1 MDLKSDANCKTE
13 ILDIIKSLKANGS
26 FDQFR
31 KDCFAEILTQ
41 VTYSYMFI
49 FLLKIYIIFNLHL
62 QKQTFQNL
70 KKTVEEFVVNY
81 LNDLKPNSQTKKT
94 VLRDNVRRLLLE

>member
-1 MDLKSDANCKTE
+1 MDLKSDANYKTE

-41 VTYSYMFI
+41 VTFSSFY
-49 FLLKIYIIFNLHL
+49 LKYIY
-62 QKQTFQNL
+62 
-70 KKTVEEFVVNY
+70 
-81 LNDLKPNSQTKKT
+81 
-94 VLRDNVRRLLLE
+94 

>member
-1 MDLKSDANCKTE
+1 MELKSEADYKSE

-41 VTYSYMFI
+41 V
-49 FLLKIYIIFNLHL
+49 
-62 QKQTFQNL
+62 
-70 KKTVEEFVVNY
+70 
-81 LNDLKPNSQTKKT
+81 
-94 VLRDNVRRLLLE
+94 